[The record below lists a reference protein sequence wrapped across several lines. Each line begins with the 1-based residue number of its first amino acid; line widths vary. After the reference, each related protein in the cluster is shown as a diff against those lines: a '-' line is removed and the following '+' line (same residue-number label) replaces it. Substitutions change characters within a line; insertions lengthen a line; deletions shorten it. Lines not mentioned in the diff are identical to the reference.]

1 MRNANSSFTNFKMTE
16 SFRNIIM
23 YMTVVSIAALLN
35 KRTLSLKYKQDELLQ
50 ITQETK
56 LHKNK

>member
-1 MRNANSSFTNFKMTE
+1 
-16 SFRNIIM
+16 M